1 MKNSSQIVGCSLIKK
16 TIFYALMS
24 LVCFYS
30 CFNTKIAERSEIKQ
44 KSNSNS
50 TQNLPYVFQNCESSN
65 KCVGLFDCYH
75 SFLLSD
81 QLFEYPNYN
90 NSGKYFNM
98 DSLLNCTLL
107 LYFNNEKRK
116 YLAGKCLFSYYYKS
130 YIRDRKSSFG
140 FPPNSGIHKKI
151 LTNWNTSESFEV
163 CMLYMDKNIHDSMG
177 HGDCTNLTIEFFNQ
191 IILKKIKTIGGMDF
205 WTYFDRNVKNRDH
218 GPEDCYDSLY
228 EVIYPLLK
236 QAWEDGKIE
245 LKESPIN
252 NR

>member
-1 MKNSSQIVGCSLIKK
+1 MKKENILQENAYFHI
-16 TIFYALMS
+16 TI
-24 LVCFYS
+24 
-30 CFNTKIAERSEIKQ
+30 NH
-44 KSNSNS
+44 N
-50 TQNLPYVFQNCESSN
+50 
-65 KCVGLFDCYH
+65 
-75 SFLLSD
+75 
-81 QLFEYPNYN
+81 
-90 NSGKYFNM
+90 
-98 DSLLNCTLL
+98 
-107 LYFNNEKRK
+107 
-116 YLAGKCLFSYYYKS
+116 
-130 YIRDRKSSFG
+130 IRDRKSSFG

-205 WTYFDRNVKNRDH
+205 WTYFDRNGKNRDH
-218 GPEDCYDSLY
+218 GTEDCYDRLY